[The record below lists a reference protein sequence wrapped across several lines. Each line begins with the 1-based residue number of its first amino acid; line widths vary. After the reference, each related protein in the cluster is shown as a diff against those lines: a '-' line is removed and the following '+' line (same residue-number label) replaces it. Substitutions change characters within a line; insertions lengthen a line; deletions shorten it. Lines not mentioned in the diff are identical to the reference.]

1 MRVQNVRPLGL
12 LSFLILTAL
21 PGCDNVSWGGADVQV
36 VPAPPP
42 PGEALAV
49 QDSQTYATM
58 GLPSGTVL
66 FHVVRSPEGARV
78 IPVAEVSGDSL
89 RTLRRPENVS
99 AQDYQARFRKAV
111 LEPGAQIELFR
122 RGASVGTLSIS
133 GAGPV
138 TACGVPTAVG
148 NATTVAAAADVG
160 EFLGF
165 RKGLAPEV
173 RGEYSAPQVDGTIRT
188 YASIVAERLILQNGL
203 PRPRSWAGAQ
213 RDLQAIEVI
222 RGGNPEMAATY
233 LVGDRLA
240 QGPAEEGGYSIFYLG
255 GYERRSGYSPFYSE
269 VRNYSKTGKAAPRLI
284 DYLNWDRTGGQNILV
299 QVYGRDRT
307 WYEAVSQDAGGK
319 WEKSWEGGKC

>member
-1 MRVQNVRPLGL
+1 MRVQNVHPAGV

-21 PGCDNVSWGGADVQV
+21 QGCDNVGWGGADVQI

-49 QDSQTYATM
+49 QDSQSYANM

-66 FHVVRSPEGARV
+66 LHVVRGPGGTV
-78 IPVAEVSGDSL
+78 VVPVAEVSGDSL
-89 RTLRRPENVS
+89 RTLRRPEKVS
-99 AQDYQARFRKAV
+99 AQDYQSRFRQAV

-122 RGASVGTLSIS
+122 RGASVGTLNIT
-133 GAGPV
+133 GPGPV
-138 TACGVPTAVG
+138 TACGIPTAVG

-165 RKGLAPEV
+165 RRGLAPEV
-173 RGEYSAPQVDGTIRT
+173 RGEYTPPQIDGTIRT
-188 YASIVAERLILQNGL
+188 YSSIVAERLILQNGL

-233 LVGDRLA
+233 LVGDNLA
-240 QGPAEEGGYSIFYLG
+240 QGPAQEGGYSVFYLA
-255 GYERRSGYSPFYSE
+255 GYEQQSGYSPVYSE
-269 VRNYSKTGKAAPRLI
+269 VRNYARTGKAAPRLI
-284 DYLNWDRTGGQNILV
+284 DYLNWDRVGGQNVLI

-307 WYEAVSQDAGGK
+307 WYEMVSQEAGGRWRK
-319 WEKSWEGGKC
+319 NWEGGKC